1 MESEVDF
8 WNRLLLLESSQSI
21 VYLDVVDPR
30 WERVSLRLAVHD
42 RNFGNG
48 NEGLSGPPSSSK
60 IDRSQDFESGAFFGS
75 WEKGEAGRHTRNRRH
90 ALSALGEGISGRARL
105 GGYVE

>member
-8 WNRLLLLESSQSI
+8 WNRPLLLESSQSI

-42 RNFGNG
+42 RDLGNE
-48 NEGLSGPPSSSK
+48 NEGL
-60 IDRSQDFESGAFFGS
+60 F
-75 WEKGEAGRHTRNRRH
+75 
-90 ALSALGEGISGRARL
+90 
-105 GGYVE
+105 